1 MRKHNDVWTSEY
13 VAKHRRRRLWQRIVS
28 VLSCAVVFCTTYA
41 LILPA
46 ITAEKETFCGIEEHT
61 HTDECYAAVADP
73 VGETLPPET
82 EGRTLICSQEE
93 IPAHKHDENCMAPA
107 HSHSD
112 DCYGEP
118 EFICGMEEGSLH
130 IHTDA
135 CYGDESLTLTCT
147 LAEEEGHTHT
157 DACYTLEPGP
167 LTCTLEEREAHSH
180 LEGCYDENGGLTCTE
195 EESEGHTHGEG
206 CYGEALPALACGME
220 EKEGHTHGEE
230 CYTSEGKPLLCTL
243 SDMEPHVHTDAC
255 CGEPPVI
262 CGLQEREAE
271 ELICTLEETDG
282 HTHSDT
288 CYETAVPAQTVS
300 EETAGEREL
309 VCGLEEHTH
318 ELICFSDKTADVETA
333 AEWERTLPGDL
344 TGVWR
349 EDVLAIAVSQLGYE
363 ESTRNYVVENEEV
376 YGYSRYGDWYADP
389 YGDWCAMFASF
400 CLDYAGVEGVPYD
413 STCQDW
419 VEELTEAGLYEA
431 GGDYVPQ
438 PGDLIFFDYGAD
450 GTSNHVGLVESVT
463 EASES
468 AEAKVHTIEGNSG
481 DRVQRVTYN
490 LSDRR
495 IMGYARIP
503 YQLSAEEQTQIDSVI
518 AMIDAMPSAGE
529 IDAKI
534 LEYEEAEDDEGLE
547 DWYTG
552 VVQQVAETYQK
563 YSYLTDIQK
572 SHVTN
577 ADKLLELEYIWS
589 QAILIDEIV
598 SDAPTVVGNTGEN
611 PAVSTSDFVKLNI
624 YDYYGAA
631 SVASAG
637 KKNINDL
644 WKSNKKYPGFQWNGG
659 AYMTD
664 YAFRWHRVDNIDF
677 GNSMITDFS
686 YGGSNS
692 GNTDGISYNYQKVGG
707 QGGAIN
713 QVIGYTNQPIG
724 YSSGSTYDALKH
736 TLIDRYPALSDGTSL
751 KYLFTESDYADKKN
765 TANIDGLFR
774 QNQITGEY
782 WYDSRDNHAYYSG
795 NRFTLYNQIIT
806 PNFILYP
813 FGNFLPFNSITNG
826 NQVTQVTKIERVVS
840 GTASSPGYMQ
850 TIINRL
856 LDGSVEATEQQ
867 LVDML
872 AKYRDTQLSNV
883 NQKSWSAEDAI
894 NYYFQHSS
902 EFQNDNVNAYS
913 AEIQEILERLYNIDF
928 NVKKNFFF
936 GMDMEMNFMQP
947 KDGYTGKD
955 TNQDGKSDYPMKF
968 YFAGDDD
975 VWICIDG
982 ILFLDLSGIHRH
994 VGGDIDFVNGKVN
1007 YYMMDS
1013 YIDGA
1018 VESTPYKTYT
1028 FAQILRDIG
1037 GIPEA
1042 ELGNYLKKD
1051 SNGNYSTFKDYSSHN
1066 FKFYYMERGS
1076 GSSVCRI
1083 NFNFPL
1089 LRQNSISVQKEVS
1102 ADTAIKGNPDYKFQV
1117 LKADSSGKK
1126 TENLFIA
1133 EGTKYTI
1140 YDAGDNVVG
1149 TGVTDANGVFVLKAG
1164 QRAEFTGIKENA
1176 GKYYVR
1182 ELLEGTVLEQYGN
1195 ITVSGESTTTSHNV
1209 TIGSESFTGMDSPVK
1224 DMSDGAT
1231 AFRFTNDVDEQKL
1244 GSLSVSKV
1252 LNEYG
1257 KAGTAKTYD
1266 VEVTLDGEKLPVG
1279 TKYTVGG
1286 ETRTVEKAGII
1297 TIAADETA
1305 TIGNI
1310 LAGTAFAVQETSGS
1324 AEGYTVTY
1332 RDSGGYEIT
1341 VTDGMVTGIIKTS
1354 AKVQLVVTNSEKG
1367 TTVTIP
1373 GTKAV
1378 ANPDGVERTYTF
1390 RLDEVTDF
1398 TGATLKAGGI
1408 TNYTATATVTDS
1420 GSFSFTIN
1428 YVQVEQTELPA
1439 TFYYRITE
1447 DGSADGSWLANDTV
1461 YVAEVT
1467 VNTDETGD
1475 FAAYVSRMRKNG
1487 VEITEK
1493 SDYSADFVNTITG
1506 GLTLE
1511 KIVDGGTEA
1520 QNQGFTFTI
1529 TLTAG
1534 EGITLPTA
1542 YPAVFHQRDGTVE
1555 EVTLTLNDS
1564 NQIVLNDVK
1573 HGEKAVLGGIPVGVS
1588 WKIEETGAEG
1598 FVVETSAGGTNGSGT
1613 VTEGSVTTG
1622 NTSVVYTN
1630 RQTYVL
1636 PETGGAG
1643 TTHYIMAGLVLV
1655 LGALCLMYIAK
1666 KRRKEDS
1673 FS

>member
-28 VLSCAVVFCTTYA
+28 VLSCAVMFCTTYA

-195 EESEGHTHGEG
+195 EESEGHTHGED

-282 HTHSDT
+282 HTHSDA
-288 CYETAVPAQTVS
+288 CYETAVPSQTETVP

-363 ESTRNYVVENEEV
+363 ESTRNYVVENKEV

-490 LSDRR
+490 LSDQR

-503 YQLSAEEQTQIDSVI
+503 YQLSPEEQTQIDSVI

-598 SDAPTVVGNTGEN
+598 SDAPTVIPSARTR
-611 PAVSTSDFVKLNI
+611 DFIELNL
-624 YDYYGAA
+624 YDYN
-631 SVASAG
+631 S
-637 KKNINDL
+637 NINTNYNNNNS
-644 WKSNKKYPGFQWNGG
+644 WPGFQWNGG
-659 AYMTD
+659 AYDNGSYSRRKID
-664 YAFRWHRVDNIDF
+664 YIDF
-677 GNSMITDFS
+677 GNSMITDRDYAGS
-686 YGGSNS
+686 GNGKATTAWNIGNQGGNINKIVEYPSGDWANKPVGMSTGAEVLGRNLTVAGYPWVTNAGSMVDYFSNS
-692 GNTDGISYNYQKVGG
+692 TF
-707 QGGAIN
+707 A
-713 QVIGYTNQPIG
+713 T
-724 YSSGSTYDALKH
+724 
-736 TLIDRYPALSDGTSL
+736 
-751 KYLFTESDYADKKN
+751 KKN
-765 TANIDGLFR
+765 TESIDGLF
-774 QNQITGEY
+774 QIDETTGEY
-782 WYDSRDNHAYYSG
+782 YYNSRWNHAQYSS
-795 NRFTLYNQIIT
+795 NKFTLYEDIIT
-806 PNFILYP
+806 PNFITYP
-813 FGNFLPFNSITNG
+813 FGNFLPFNDITNG
-826 NQVTQVTKIERVVS
+826 SKATQVGAIGEGRMGDYVQAV
-840 GTASSPGYMQ
+840 
-850 TIINRL
+850 INDL
-856 LDGSVEATEQQ
+856 AAGAVDATEQQ
-867 LVDML
+867 LIDML
-872 AKYRDTQLSNV
+872 AKYRSNLQSTIV
-883 NQKSWSAEDAI
+883 GSGSAWNKWSAKDAI
-894 NYYFQHSS
+894 YDYIGNGPT
-902 EFQNDNVNAYS
+902 DDTGPITDAL
-913 AEIQEILERLYNIDF
+913 LEKMYNIDWD
-928 NVKKNFFF
+928 VDTNFFF
-936 GMDMEMNFMQP
+936 GMTMEMNFMQP
-947 KDGYTGKD
+947 KDGLTGKD
-955 TNQDGKSDYPMKF
+955 SNRDGESDYPMVF
-968 YFAGDDD
+968 YFTGDDD
-975 VWICIDG
+975 VWVYIDG
-982 ILFLDLSGIHRH
+982 VLFLDLSGIHRH
-994 VGGDIDFVNGKVN
+994 VGGEIDFVKGVVK
-1007 YYMMDS
+1007 YYALDPAS
-1013 YIDGA
+1013 GD
-1018 VESTPYKTYT
+1018 VSNTPYKTYT
-1028 FAQILRDIG
+1028 F
-1037 GIPEA
+1037 E
-1042 ELGNYLKKD
+1042 ELLTAAGKSTDSLN
-1051 SNGNYSTFKDYSSHN
+1051 SNGTFIDYTTHN

-1224 DMSDGAT
+1224 VMSDGAT

-1332 RDSGGYEIT
+1332 SDSGGYEIT
-1341 VTDGMVTGIIKTS
+1341 VTDGVVTGIIKTS

-1408 TNYTATATVTDS
+1408 TNYTATVTDS

-1475 FAAYVSRMRKNG
+1475 FAAYVSRMWKNG

-1529 TLTAG
+1529 TLTGG

-1542 YPAVFHQRDGTVE
+1542 YPAVLHQRDGTVE